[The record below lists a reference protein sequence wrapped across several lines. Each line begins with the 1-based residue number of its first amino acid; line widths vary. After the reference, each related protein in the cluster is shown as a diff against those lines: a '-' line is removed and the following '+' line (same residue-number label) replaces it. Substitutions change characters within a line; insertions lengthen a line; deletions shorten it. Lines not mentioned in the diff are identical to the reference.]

1 MVSIGKKFL
10 YDIVVSDGLKLM
22 EIQMICVDGFLVE
35 TLWCYIRHG

>member
-22 EIQMICVDGFLVE
+22 EIQMICVDGCNV
-35 TLWCYIRHG
+35 TIQMIC